1 MYCMV
6 KVHEAKRTLLGWCLS
21 CGFGFSG
28 SLKYCQFLTWRS
40 CKSSMKGWNK
50 NRKWIIF
57 LLIIYSSSCS
67 GANKIELTDI
77 TWICA
82 VKDHQVCVRL
92 GPSIKSSV
100 QCPRLW
106 PTVIDDA
113 GKDPASDKSS
123 QRQTFRKCEQL
134 KPKMEIRNGIA
145 VLCYGFLDFSIRFV
159 LAWLRSEQ
167 SYFNLN
173 FL

>member
-1 MYCMV
+1 MV

-57 LLIIYSSSCS
+57 RLIIYSSFCS

-77 TWICA
+77 IWICA

-92 GPSIKSSV
+92 GPSIKAFV

-134 KPKMEIRNGIA
+134 KPKFVSWLLGFQYT
-145 VLCYGFLDFSIRFV
+145 VLFWPGWGLNRFKMIC
-159 LAWLRSEQ
+159 
-167 SYFNLN
+167 YFNLN

>member
-1 MYCMV
+1 MYCML

-57 LLIIYSSSCS
+57 RLIIYSSSCS

-92 GPSIKSSV
+92 GPSIKASV

-145 VLCYGFLDFSIRFV
+145 V
-159 LAWLRSEQ
+159 
-167 SYFNLN
+167 
-173 FL
+173 

>member
-1 MYCMV
+1 MWLWILWLSQILSIFNV
-6 KVHEAKRTLLGWCLS
+6 KELQIFDEGLKQKQEVNNFPINHLLFILFWCH
-21 CGFGFSG
+21 
-28 SLKYCQFLTWRS
+28 
-40 CKSSMKGWNK
+40 
-50 NRKWIIF
+50 
-57 LLIIYSSSCS
+57 
-67 GANKIELTDI
+67 KIKLTDI

-92 GPSIKSSV
+92 GPSIKASV

-123 QRQTFRKCEQL
+123 QRQTFRECEQL

-145 VLCYGFLDFSIRFV
+145 V
-159 LAWLRSEQ
+159 
-167 SYFNLN
+167 
-173 FL
+173 